1 MEKKRHVNK
10 LLSVFD
16 LSDCGDLNLPGGALS
31 RVMFAY
37 DEREDLREFTI
48 LTREIPEEIRSRI
61 TSWLEENIDVCNAIW
76 SSDSTETQI
85 SFNSRHFYRKAL
97 DAKEVMMKGS

>member
-16 LSDCGDLNLPGGALS
+16 LSDCGDLSLPGGALS

-37 DEREDLREFTI
+37 DERENLREFTI
-48 LTREIPEEIRSRI
+48 LTREIPEEIRSKI

-76 SSDSTETQI
+76 SPDSTETDIVFSGQ
-85 SFNSRHFYRKAL
+85 
-97 DAKEVMMKGS
+97 

>member
-16 LSDCGDLNLPGGALS
+16 LSDCRDPSPPAGVLG

-37 DEREDLREFTI
+37 DERENLREFKI
-48 LTREIPEEIRSRI
+48 LAGEIPDEIRRKI
-61 TSWLEENIDVCNAIW
+61 TSWLEENIHICNNT
-76 SSDSTETQI
+76 D
-85 SFNSRHFYRKAL
+85 
-97 DAKEVMMKGS
+97 

>member
-16 LSDCGDLNLPGGALS
+16 LSDCGDLSLPGGALS

-37 DEREDLREFTI
+37 DEKEDSREFTI
-48 LTREIPEEIRSRI
+48 LTREIPEEIRSKI
-61 TSWLEENIDVCNAIW
+61 TSWLEENIDVCNANW
-76 SSDSTETQI
+76 SSDSTETDIVFSGQ
-85 SFNSRHFYRKAL
+85 
-97 DAKEVMMKGS
+97 